1 MCAICFKTLEGL
13 IRQALKF
20 MKLKRKY
27 VMLLTQI
34 TIICTHPVHFNCF
47 EIFTHFESPQYIL
60 ERMKGLRYK
69 KQNSLSHIRTYAKPQ
84 IGAYF
89 RKLRS
94 HLMSYFRSRAR

>member
-20 MKLKRKY
+20 MKLERKY

-34 TIICTHPVHFNCF
+34 TIICTHPVHFN
-47 EIFTHFESPQYIL
+47 FESPQYIL

>member
-69 KQNSLSHIRTYAKPQ
+69 KQNSLLHICNMYC
-84 IGAYF
+84 
-89 RKLRS
+89 
-94 HLMSYFRSRAR
+94 